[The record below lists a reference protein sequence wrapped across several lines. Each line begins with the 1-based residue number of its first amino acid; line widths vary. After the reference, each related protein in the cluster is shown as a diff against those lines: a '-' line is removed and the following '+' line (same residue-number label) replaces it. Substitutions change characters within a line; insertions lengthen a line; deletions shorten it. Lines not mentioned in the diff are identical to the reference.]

1 MLLHEHP
8 QIVKYIKLEKKFNKK
23 INEDSQLRIKLK
35 NTQNCYHEVRYMMN
49 CNVQK
54 VLQRIKELWTK
65 QWPQKWILWQKFRK
79 QEPWNIVRLPNAN
92 RCDPSLKEILQK
104 KKNKTKK
111 LTQLFIILQYHQSFY
126 FSISLWNSYNRNFTV
141 TLINNLRTYPWKH
154 DESLWDRKFGHVSRL
169 LRFGIF
175 STVRRLLP

>member
-8 QIVKYIKLEKKFNKK
+8 QLVKYIKLEKKFNKK

-104 KKNKTKK
+104 KKTKRK
-111 LTQLFIILQYHQSFY
+111 NLHSYLSSYSTINLFIFQSRSEIHTIAILL
-126 FSISLWNSYNRNFTV
+126 SLWSIISVHIPGNMMSHCEIASSATFRG
-141 TLINNLRTYPWKH
+141 
-154 DESLWDRKFGHVSRL
+154 S
-169 LRFGIF
+169 
-175 STVRRLLP
+175 